1 MQNRTALWVFTI
13 LLAFACLWQLSFS
26 FFSGGLEGRAVQ
38 EAALQTDSVLKAP
51 GNAGLD
57 VDSIKLHYENKFLR
71 EHQDEVVYP
80 VFGYSYKECKERE
93 INQGLDL
100 KGGMA
105 VTLEVSIPELV
116 QNLSGNSQDPAFVQA
131 IANARE
137 AQKRSQEDF
146 ITLFDQ
152 EFRKAA
158 PQGSLAAI
166 FSSQDNAVIFDRNF
180 NNDEVIGALRE
191 QARIALNNT
200 EKILRTRIDKFGVS
214 QPTIQKQA
222 LSGRIQIELPGVKD
236 KERVRK
242 VLQSTANLEFWETFN
257 AADLNQALSD
267 ANTRASSILFPDFA
281 KRDSLR
287 MDSLRG
293 TIANFDTLRKAYTAD
308 ASLDSVRKDFLLD
321 SINAVDSTFRADL
334 QADSLSFQADQSK
347 RSPLF
352 GPGRIMGNPYQP
364 KSAQDHVD
372 VIGFCRPSDTLA
384 INTLLR
390 RVQIKSP
397 DPSFGMRLS
406 WSSKTDKLDYT
417 ENPGDYLALRALK
430 IPRDGKPRIDG
441 SYITDARQ
449 DFDPLKGDPIVGMDM
464 NDDGARIWKQMT
476 GENVGKAIAITLDG
490 SVVSAPAPSE
500 EIPNGSSRITLGNGD
515 RNTQLEEAT
524 DLANVLKAG
533 ALPAPARIID
543 ETVVGPTLGAENVRD
558 GLISFVV
565 AMMLVMFFMVIYYNG
580 GGWVANVAL
589 LANVFI
595 LMGTLASLQASLTL
609 PGIAGIVLT
618 VGMAVDAN
626 VLINERIRE
635 ELRHGKAL
643 KTAIDLGYK
652 HAMSAIIDANVTH
665 FASAVILYIFGTGP
679 IKSFGTTLGLGILTS
694 LFTAIFISRLVITR
708 RLEKG
713 KTISFWHEWN
723 KNIFAN
729 ANYDFM
735 SKRKTFYAISAVVIL
750 AGFVSMFTR
759 GFSQGVDF
767 SGGRQYVVKFQEPVN
782 VDDIKVALAKVY
794 TETSGT
800 EAAIGA
806 KTYGGSSQVMVTTNY
821 LVLEKDQAT
830 DSIVE
835 SKLNAGL
842 GDLGGGHEIVASRK
856 VDPTIS
862 DDIRAGA
869 FWAVGITLLFMFAY
883 IAVRFRTWQFGLGAL
898 MALVHDAL
906 IVLALYSLLHGV
918 LPFSLELDEHFI
930 AAVLTVIG
938 YSINDTVV
946 VFDRIREYLQDHKR
960 EPWATVFNK
969 AINSTLGRT
978 INTAVTVLLVLL
990 VIFLLGG
997 VTIQGFVFAMFV
1009 GIAVGTYSSIFIA
1022 SAVVVDLHKDTV
1034 AEPAQ
1039 QKPVVA

>member
-13 LLAFACLWQLSFS
+13 LLAIACLWQLSFS
-26 FFSGGLEGRAVQ
+26 FFSGGLEEKALLEAGVQ
-38 EAALQTDSVLKAP
+38 ADSVLKAP
-51 GNAGLD
+51 GNERLD
-57 VDSIKLHYENKFLR
+57 KDSIELAFENKYLR
-71 EHQDEVVYP
+71 EHADDVVYP

-116 QNLSGNSQDPAFVQA
+116 ENLSGKSQDPAFQQA

-137 AQKRSQEDF
+137 AQKKSAEDF

-152 EFRKAA
+152 EFKKVA
-158 PQGSLAAI
+158 PQASLAAI
-166 FSSQDNAVIFDRNF
+166 FSSQTNGAMFDRTF
-180 NNDEVIGALRE
+180 NNEQVITALRE

-200 EKILRTRIDKFGVS
+200 EQILRTRIDKFGVS

-236 KERVRK
+236 KDRVRK

-257 AADLNQALSD
+257 STDLNETLNE
-267 ANTRASSILFPDFA
+267 ANTRISSLLFPDFA
-281 KRDSLR
+281 RKDSLR
-287 MDSLRG
+287 MDSIRSF
-293 TIANFDTLRKAYTAD
+293 IADIDTARKAVTADALIDSTRKAYV
-308 ASLDSVRKDFLLD
+308 LDSL
-321 SINAVDSTFRADL
+321 NAADSTFRAAI
-334 QADSLSFQADQSK
+334 QADSLTFQAEQDK

-352 GPGRIMGNPYQP
+352 GPGRIMGNPYRA
-364 KSAQDHVD
+364 KSAQEHVD
-372 VIGFCRPSDTLA
+372 VIGFCRPSDTLH
-384 INTLLR
+384 INALLR

-397 DPSFGMRLS
+397 DPSFGLRLA
-406 WSSKTDKLDYT
+406 WASKTQPMEYV
-417 ENPGDYLALRALK
+417 ENPGEYLALRALK

-441 SYITDARQ
+441 ARISDARQ
-449 DFDPLKGDPIVGMDM
+449 DFDQLKGDPVVSMDM
-464 NDDGARIWKQMT
+464 DDDGARVWKQMT
-476 GENVGKAIAITLDG
+476 EENVGKQVAITLDG
-490 SVVSAPAPSE
+490 TVVSSPNIIEP
-500 EIPNGSSRITLGNGD
+500 IPNGSSRITLGAGD
-515 RNTQLEEAT
+515 RNKQMEEAT

-543 ETVVGPTLGAENVRD
+543 ETVVGPTLGRENVRD
-558 GLISFVV
+558 GLISFGV
-565 AMMLVMFFMVIYYNG
+565 AMLLVMIFMIVYYNG

-694 LFTAIFISRLVITR
+694 LFTAIFISRLIITR

-713 KTISFWHEWN
+713 KSISFWHSWN
-723 KNIFAN
+723 KDIFAH

-735 SKRKTFYAISAVVIL
+735 SKRKTFYAVSAVVIL

-767 SGGRQYVVKFQEPVN
+767 SGGRQYVVKFHEPVN

-794 TETSGT
+794 TAEGGH

-821 LVLEKDQAT
+821 LVMEKGQTT

-835 SKLNAGL
+835 AKLKEGL
-842 GDLGGGHEIVASRK
+842 GSIGGGSEVIASRK

-862 DDIRAGA
+862 DDIRSGA
-869 FWAVGITLLFMFAY
+869 VWAVGITLLFMFGY
-883 IAVRFRTWQFGLGAL
+883 IAVRFRTWQFGIGAL
-898 MALVHDAL
+898 LALVHDAL

-978 INTAVTVLLVLL
+978 INTALTVLLVLL

-1022 SAVVVDLHKDTV
+1022 SAVVVDLHKDSV
-1034 AEPAQ
+1034 AEPVQ
-1039 QKPVVA
+1039 QKPVMA

>member
-13 LLAFACLWQLSFS
+13 LLAIACLWQLSFS
-26 FFSGGLEGRAVQ
+26 FFSGGLEGK
-38 EAALQTDSVLKAP
+38 ALKNATFQADSVL
-51 GNAGLD
+51 GVAGSDKLD
-57 VDSIKLHYENKFLR
+57 RDSLILVFENSFLR
-71 EHQDEVVYP
+71 EHADDVVYP
-80 VFGYSYKECKERE
+80 VFGYTYKECKERE

-116 QNLSGNSQDPAFVQA
+116 VNLSGNSQDPAFQQA

-137 AQKRSQEDF
+137 AQKKSTDDY

-152 EFRKAA
+152 EFRKVA
-158 PQGSLAAI
+158 PQASLAAI
-166 FSSQDNAVIFDRNF
+166 FSTQENAALFDRNL
-180 NNDEVIGALRE
+180 NNSEVIDALRE
-191 QARIALNNT
+191 QAQIALNNT

-236 KERVRK
+236 KARVRAI
-242 VLQSTANLEFWETFN
+242 LQGQANLEFWETFDRQEVFPKLGEAN
-257 AADLNQALSD
+257 QRLSAMLYPDMAQRDSARVDSMRASQAALDTLKKRINENTALDSL
-267 ANTRASSILFPDFA
+267 TRASMI
-281 KRDSLR
+281 DSLVAADSTKAAESQ
-287 MDSLRG
+287 MDSLS
-293 TIANFDTLRKAYTAD
+293 AMAD
-308 ASLDSVRKDFLLD
+308 ME
-321 SINAVDSTFRADL
+321 
-334 QADSLSFQADQSK
+334 K

-352 GPGRIMGNPYQP
+352 GAGRIEPNQ
-364 KSAQDHVD
+364 AQTRTDQHMD
-372 VIGFCRPSDTLA
+372 ILGYCRVLDTAKVGSLM
-384 INTLLR
+384 R
-390 RVQIKSP
+390 RVKIESP
-397 DPSFGMRLS
+397 DPSFGMRLA
-406 WSSKTDKLDYT
+406 WSSKPEQMSNGTVSSDFLT
-417 ENPGDYLALRALK
+417 LRALK

-441 SYITDARQ
+441 AMITDARQ
-449 DFDPLKGDPIVGMDM
+449 DYDQLKGDPVVGMDM

-476 GENVGKAIAITLDG
+476 EENVGKQVAITLDDL
-490 SVVSAPAPSE
+490 VVSSPNIIEP
-500 EIPNGSSRITLGNGD
+500 IPNGSSRITLGSGD
-515 RNTQLEEAT
+515 RNKQLEEAV

-543 ETVVGPTLGAENVRD
+543 ETVVGPTLGEENVRD

-565 AMMLVMFFMVIYYNG
+565 AMMLVMVFMVIYYNG

-665 FASAVILYIFGTGP
+665 FASAAILYIFGTGP

-694 LFTAIFISRLVITR
+694 LFTAIFISRLIITR

-713 KTISFWHEWN
+713 KTLSFWHSWN
-723 KNIFAN
+723 KDVFAN

-735 SKRKTFYAISAVVIL
+735 SKRKVFYAVSTVVII

-767 SGGRQYVVKFQEPVN
+767 SGGRQYVVKFDQPVE
-782 VDDIKVALAKVY
+782 VEAVTAALTKVY
-794 TETSGT
+794 ATDGD
-800 EAAIGA
+800 EAAAVSA
-806 KTYGGSSQVMVTTNY
+806 KHYGGGSQVMITTNY
-821 LVLEKDQAT
+821 LVLEKDVKT

-835 SKLNAGL
+835 AKLVEALKPLGMAGT
-842 GDLGGGHEIVASRK
+842 EPEASRK

-862 DDIRAGA
+862 DDIRTGA
-869 FWAVGITLLFMFAY
+869 IWAVGITLLFMFCY
-883 IAVRFRTWQFGLGAL
+883 IAVRFRNWQFGLGAL
-898 MALVHDAL
+898 MALAHDAL
-906 IVLALYSLLHGV
+906 IVLALYSLLHGI

-930 AAVLTVIG
+930 AAILTVIG

-997 VTIQGFVFAMFV
+997 VTIQGFVFAMFI

-1022 SAVVVDLHKDTV
+1022 SAVVVDLHKDKV
-1034 AEPAQ
+1034 VEPLA
-1039 QKPVVA
+1039 QKPVIA

>member
-1 MQNRTALWVFTI
+1 MQNRTALLVFTI
-13 LLAFACLWQLSFS
+13 LLTIACLYQLSFS
-26 FFSGGLEGRAVQ
+26 FFSGGIEKKALQ
-38 EAALQTDSVLKAP
+38 EAVFQADSVMALP

-57 VDSIKLHYENKFLR
+57 KDSVELAFENRYIR
-71 EHQDEVVYP
+71 EHADDEVYP
-80 VFGYSYKECKERE
+80 VFGYTYKECKERE

-116 QNLSGNSQDPAFVQA
+116 ENLGGHNPDPAFQQA

-137 AQKRSQEDF
+137 AQKRSTDDF

-152 EFRKAA
+152 EFRKVA
-158 PQGSLAAI
+158 PQASLAAI
-166 FSSQDNAVIFDRNF
+166 FSTQENATIFPRESTNEQVIA
-180 NNDEVIGALRE
+180 ALRE
-191 QARIALNNT
+191 QASIALNNT

-214 QPTIQKQA
+214 QPGIQKQA

-236 KERVRK
+236 KDRVRK
-242 VLQSTANLEFWETFN
+242 VLQSTANLEFWETFDRN
-257 AADLNQALSD
+257 EVFPKLGEANQHLS
-267 ANTRASSILFPDFA
+267 AILFPA
-281 KRDSLR
+281 LAQRDSMR
-287 MDSLRG
+287 IDSMKAAQAEL
-293 TIANFDTLRKAYTAD
+293 DTLRKRINENTA
-308 ASLDSVRKDFLLD
+308 LDSLRRTFLLD
-321 SINAVDSTFRADL
+321 SLTAADSTKAADA
-334 QADSLSFQADQSK
+334 QMDSLTAMAEQEK

-352 GPGRIMGNPYQP
+352 GTGRIEPNQQQVPGNQHMDILGY
-364 KSAQDHVD
+364 
-372 VIGFCRPSDTLA
+372 CRVVDTLKV
-384 INTLLR
+384 NGLLR
-390 RVQIKSP
+390 RVTVASP
-397 DPSFGMRLS
+397 DPSYGIRLA
-406 WSSKTDKLDYT
+406 WSSKPEKLSNGTVSADFLT
-417 ENPGDYLALRALK
+417 LRALK
-430 IPRDGKPRIDG
+430 VPRDGKPRIDG
-441 SYITDARQ
+441 RYIIDARQ
-449 DFDPLKGDPIVGMDM
+449 DFDPLKGDPVVGMDM

-476 GENVGKAIAITLDG
+476 EENVGKQIAITLDDA
-490 SVVSAPAPSE
+490 VVSSPGIIEP
-500 EIPNGSSRITLGNGD
+500 IPNGSSRITLGSGD
-515 RNTQLEEAT
+515 RNKQLEEAT

-543 ETVVGPTLGAENVRD
+543 ETVVGPSLGAENIRD
-558 GLISFVV
+558 GLISFGV
-565 AMMLVMFFMVIYYNG
+565 AMLMVMVFMVLYYNG
-580 GGWVANVAL
+580 GGWIANVAL
-589 LANVFI
+589 IANVFI
-595 LMGTLASLQASLTL
+595 LMGTLASMQASLTL

-643 KTAIDLGYK
+643 KTAVDLGYK

-694 LFTAIFISRLVITR
+694 LFTAIFISRMIITR

-729 ANYDFM
+729 ANYNFIG
-735 SKRKTFYAISAVVIL
+735 KRKVFYAVSAVVIL

-767 SGGRQYVVKFQEPVN
+767 SGGRQYVVKFQQPVA
-782 VDDIKVALAKVY
+782 VDDVKSALVDAFKLDD
-794 TETSGT
+794 GT
-800 EAAIGA
+800 EAAVTA
-806 KTYGGSSQVMVTTNY
+806 KTYGGNSQVMVTTNFM
-821 LVLEKDQAT
+821 VFEKDRRT
-830 DSIVE
+830 DSIAE
-835 SKLNAGL
+835 AKLKAGL
-842 GDLGGGHEIVASRK
+842 GVLGGGSEVMASRK

-862 DDIRAGA
+862 DDIRSGA
-869 FWAVGITLLFMFAY
+869 VWAVGLTLLFMFVY
-883 IAVRFRTWQFGLGAL
+883 IALRFRNWQFGIGAL
-898 MALVHDAL
+898 MALAHDAL
-906 IVLALYSLLHGV
+906 IVLSLYSLLHGL

-997 VTIQGFVFAMFV
+997 VTIQGFIFAMLI

-1022 SAVVVDLHKDTV
+1022 SAVVVDLHKDGV
-1034 AEPAQ
+1034 AESVP
-1039 QKPVVA
+1039 QKPVAA

>member
-13 LLAFACLWQLSFS
+13 LLAIACLWQLSFS
-26 FFSGGLEGRAVQ
+26 FFSGGIEDKALV
-38 EAALQTDSVLKAP
+38 EAGIQADSVLAAP

-57 VDSIKLHYENKFLR
+57 RDSIVLAFENKYLR
-71 EHQDEVVYP
+71 EHANDEVYP
-80 VFGYSYKECKERE
+80 LFGYTYKDCKERE

-116 QNLSGNSQDPAFVQA
+116 VNLSGNSQDPAFLQA
-131 IANARE
+131 VANARE
-137 AQKRSQEDF
+137 EQKRRSDDF
-146 ITLFDQ
+146 ITLFDEQ
-152 EFRKAA
+152 FKKVA
-158 PQGSLAAI
+158 PQASLAAI
-166 FSSQDNAVIFDRNF
+166 FSSQNNGTIFDRDF
-180 NNDEVIGALRE
+180 NNEEVINALRG
-191 QARIALNNT
+191 QARIALDNT

-242 VLQSTANLEFWETFN
+242 VIQSTANLEFWETFN
-257 AADLNQALSD
+257 SSDLNETLTE
-267 ANTRASSILFPDFA
+267 ANTRLSTLLFPDFA
-281 KRDSLR
+281 RMDSLR
-287 MDSLRG
+287 MDSIR
-293 TIANFDTLRKAYTAD
+293 TFIADIDTARKAVTAD
-308 ASLDSVRKDFLLD
+308 AAIDSTRKNFLLD
-321 SINAVDSTFRADL
+321 SLNSVDSTFRAEI

-352 GPGRIMGNPYQP
+352 GPGRIMGNPYRPRNPQE
-364 KSAQDHVD
+364 HVD
-372 VIGFCRPSDTLA
+372 VIGFCRPSDTLQVNA
-384 INTLLR
+384 LLR
-390 RVQIKSP
+390 RVSIKSP
-397 DPSFGMRLS
+397 DPSFGIRLA
-406 WSSKTDKLDYT
+406 WASKTQPIDYQ
-417 ENPGDYLALRALK
+417 ENPGEYLALRALK

-441 SYITDARQ
+441 ARISDARQ
-449 DFDPLKGDPIVGMDM
+449 DFDPLKGDPVVSMDM
-464 NDDGARIWKQMT
+464 DDDGARVWKQMT
-476 GENVGKAIAITLDG
+476 EENVGKQVAITLDG
-490 SVVSAPAPSE
+490 TVVSSPNIIEP
-500 EIPNGSSRITLGNGD
+500 IPNGSSRITLGNGD
-515 RNTQLEEAT
+515 RAKQLEEAT

-543 ETVVGPTLGAENVRD
+543 ETVVGPSLGAENIRD
-558 GLISFVV
+558 GLISFAV
-565 AMMLVMFFMVIYYNG
+565 AMLLVMLFMIIYYNG
-580 GGWVANVAL
+580 GGWIANVAL

-643 KTAIDLGYK
+643 KTAVDLGYK

-665 FASAVILYIFGTGP
+665 FASAVILYKFGTGP
-679 IKSFGTTLGLGILTS
+679 IQSFGTTLGLGILTS
-694 LFTAIFISRLVITR
+694 LFTAIFISRLIITR

-713 KTISFWHEWN
+713 KTISFWHNWN
-723 KNIFAN
+723 KDVFAH
-729 ANYDFM
+729 ASYDFM
-735 SKRKTFYAISAVVIL
+735 SKRKMFYAISAVVIL
-750 AGFVSMFTR
+750 AGFASMFTR

-767 SGGRQYVVKFQEPVN
+767 SGGRQYVVKFQQPVN
-782 VDDIKVALAKVY
+782 VDDIKVALTKVY
-794 TETSGT
+794 TGEGGH

-806 KTYGGSSQVMVTTNY
+806 KTYGGSSQVMITTNY
-821 LVLEKDQAT
+821 LILDKDQKT

-835 SKLNAGL
+835 AKLHEGL
-842 GDLGGGHEIVASRK
+842 EGIGGGSKIMASRK

-869 FWAVGITLLFMFAY
+869 VWAVSITLLFMFVY
-883 IAVRFRTWQFGLGAL
+883 IAIRFRNWQFGLGAL
-898 MALVHDAL
+898 MALAHDAL
-906 IVLALYSLLHGV
+906 IVLALYSLLHGL

-930 AAVLTVIG
+930 AAILTVIG

-960 EPWATVFNK
+960 EPWAVVFNK

-997 VTIQGFVFAMFV
+997 VTIQGFVFAMFI

-1022 SAVVVDLHKDTV
+1022 SAVVVDLHKDSV
-1034 AEPAQ
+1034 AEAVP
-1039 QKPVVA
+1039 QKQVVA